1 MASGWVTPL
10 RTEEGTSLF
19 SLQYR
24 LGPTVAASAG
34 AEAAFHLGAT
44 AAESREKKWSRIERQ
59 NERDGVRKVD
69 GESGLLRGSWH
80 LPADASST
88 AASAR
93 LHYLVRLCF
102 PPSLWSLSAPR
113 SDLWVPCLHHAALVI
128 IFFICWLLQRS
139 IFGCALRF
147 VVAGNW
153 VSGMVVVD
161 GWLVGGEEQ
170 PVWIMWH
177 ISLPFL
183 VRWNGRVLE
192 FAPFS
197 CSSASAAHQVLVVS
211 GSFVFGD
218 LECEFGRLLMRLLPG
233 SVFYPSIRSDFFL
246 WEHFAFSAC
255 RASAHA
261 RFLFFMQLL
270 NTVLFVFVSG

>member
-1 MASGWVTPL
+1 MASVAPELMNALFKGWVTPL
-10 RTEEGTSLF
+10 RTERTSLF
-19 SLQYR
+19 SKQYR
-24 LGPTVAASAG
+24 LLGPTARRPPLVLKQP
-34 AEAAFHLGAT
+34 FILGAT
-44 AAESREKKWSRIERQ
+44 AAESREKKWSRIDRERERE

-153 VSGMVVVD
+153 VIGMVVVD

-246 WEHFAFSAC
+246 
-255 RASAHA
+255 
-261 RFLFFMQLL
+261 
-270 NTVLFVFVSG
+270 